1 VAADASAPRKR
12 RASAPPLKA
21 AVVRGIDRIPRQSWN
36 RLLRPDDSPFLEWDW
51 LYALEHSSSAC
62 ARTGW
67 LPLHLVVVRGEGDR
81 LAGACPLYLKT
92 HSMGEFVFDQAWADA
107 AGRAGLA
114 YYPKLVVGVPF
125 TPHTGRRFLS
135 APDVDPACV
144 LELLGRALVSLC
156 ADNGLSSVHVN
167 FCASAEADGLQRL
180 GFLRRAGYQYHWKND
195 AFRCFDDYLAKLRHK
210 RRYAIRH
217 ERAELEKQGVSIR
230 VHRGDE
236 VARAMFDLAFE
247 FYADTVGKFSWERR
261 YLTRSFFRLLHE
273 GFGRQVRLILAYRE
287 GRPIAGTFNLEKA
300 GVFYGRYW
308 GCREQLKHL
317 HFNVCYYAAIE
328 HCIANR
334 LARFEPGAGG
344 EYKWLRG
351 FDPVLTDSA
360 HYLAD
365 PALRRAVE
373 RLVDRERVEVEAYL
387 QAARAE
393 SQLKPGGA
401 VRAERP

>member
-1 VAADASAPRKR
+1 
-12 RASAPPLKA
+12 
-21 AVVRGIDRIPRQSWN
+21 
-36 RLLRPDDSPFLEWDW
+36 
-51 LYALEHSSSAC
+51 
-62 ARTGW
+62 
-67 LPLHLVVVRGEGDR
+67 
-81 LAGACPLYLKT
+81 
-92 HSMGEFVFDQAWADA
+92 
-107 AGRAGLA
+107 
-114 YYPKLVVGVPF
+114 
-125 TPHTGRRFLS
+125 
-135 APDVDPACV
+135 
-144 LELLGRALVSLC
+144 
-156 ADNGLSSVHVN
+156 
-167 FCASAEADGLQRL
+167 
-180 GFLRRAGYQYHWKND
+180 
-195 AFRCFDDYLAKLRHK
+195 
-210 RRYAIRH
+210 
-217 ERAELEKQGVSIR
+217 
-230 VHRGDE
+230 
-236 VARAMFDLAFE
+236 
-247 FYADTVGKFSWERR
+247 
-261 YLTRSFFRLLHE
+261 
-273 GFGRQVRLILAYRE
+273 LAYRE